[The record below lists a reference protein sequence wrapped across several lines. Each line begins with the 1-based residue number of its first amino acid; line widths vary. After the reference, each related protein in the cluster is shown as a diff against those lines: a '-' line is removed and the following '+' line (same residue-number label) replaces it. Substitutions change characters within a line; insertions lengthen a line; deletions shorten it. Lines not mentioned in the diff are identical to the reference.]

1 VSDQLAVALIGL
13 ACSGSL
19 GLVGWGLTRLVGN
32 RSVRSGLVSVV
43 VVSILAVVAGVVGT
57 SQAMFLSRHD
67 FGVVVIVSAVAG
79 AVGLAVAF
87 LLGRGLVADVDLL
100 RRAALLPADTDA
112 GAPARLPRTR
122 ELREVADELSAT
134 GRRLADARERQRLL
148 EASRRELVAW
158 VSHDLRT
165 PLAGLRAMAEALE
178 DGVAQDPARYHRQI
192 RREVDRLSHLVD
204 DLFELSRI
212 QAGALV
218 LTLETVDLEHLVADV
233 VSGTR
238 PLADAGG
245 VRLGATVAPVSLRG
259 DTAGLGRVLANLVVN
274 AIRHT
279 PADGVVEVV
288 ATESRGDVV
297 VSVSDRCGGLTAD
310 ERERV
315 FDTGWRGTVA
325 RTPDPDGGAGL
336 GLAIARGIVEAH
348 HGTIRVL
355 AGDGG
360 CRFEVRLPR
369 PEDRPGPAA
378 VSAGPRPPAG

>member
-19 GLVGWGLTRLVGN
+19 GLVGWGLTRLVGD

-87 LLGRGLVADVDLL
+87 LLGRGLVADVHLL
-100 RRAALLPADTDA
+100 RRAARLPAGEDA
-112 GAPARLPRTR
+112 GAPARPRTR

-178 DGVAQDPARYHRQI
+178 DGVARDPVRYHRQI
-192 RREVDRLSHLVD
+192 RREVDR
-204 DLFELSRI
+204 RRR
-212 QAGALV
+212 AA
-218 LTLETVDLEHLVADV
+218 
-233 VSGTR
+233 
-238 PLADAGG
+238 
-245 VRLGATVAPVSLRG
+245 
-259 DTAGLGRVLANLVVN
+259 
-274 AIRHT
+274 
-279 PADGVVEVV
+279 
-288 ATESRGDVV
+288 
-297 VSVSDRCGGLTAD
+297 
-310 ERERV
+310 
-315 FDTGWRGTVA
+315 
-325 RTPDPDGGAGL
+325 
-336 GLAIARGIVEAH
+336 ARGA
-348 HGTIRVL
+348 R
-355 AGDGG
+355 G
-360 CRFEVRLPR
+360 CRRRASADRGPR
-369 PEDRPGPAA
+369 ARRPPRGVLRRDRP
-378 VSAGPRPPAG
+378 R